1 MTIDDSSMIKYGVD
15 GSAIDRLRRVLRGLY
30 RIRVRVFRFVKY
42 PQHRDRIM
50 DKISTVCLGRDR
62 IHS

>member
-30 RIRVRVFRFVKY
+30 RVRVRVFRFVK
-42 PQHRDRIM
+42 
-50 DKISTVCLGRDR
+50 
-62 IHS
+62 